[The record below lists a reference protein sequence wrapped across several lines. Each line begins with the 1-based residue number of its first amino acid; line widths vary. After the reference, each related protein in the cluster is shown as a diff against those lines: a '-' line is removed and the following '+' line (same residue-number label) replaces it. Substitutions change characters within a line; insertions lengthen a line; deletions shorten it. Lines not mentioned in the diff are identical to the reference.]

1 MQFIPL
7 LVCLVGK
14 SVHFLVTCAVTSLHV
29 LQKPRVS
36 DKSNVQFPVGQS
48 MLRVDLAFPRPR
60 RLL

>member
-1 MQFIPL
+1 MQFIPP
-7 LVCLVGK
+7 VVSVVGM

-36 DKSNVQFPVGQS
+36 DRSNVQFPVGQS
-48 MLRVDLAFPRPR
+48 MFRVDLAFPRPR